1 MNLQKMEEP
10 DRPKSAY
17 IYHLLWHGAGR
28 EGVVALGGA
37 GRQLLVHGIGAP
49 RVHVRPPQV
58 GRVTDIRRRASP
70 RRHGAGRGRA
80 AASIG
85 GDGRHGRRLLRRC
98 PGRGVEADGDGLPG
112 RCPQLELGGGEREEG
127 VVARV
132 VAVVGDRVQWRVA
145 VVLLLHL
152 LRGRA
157 AHVVLVRAS
166 VVIPTAGDKKQPFVS
181 GMNTCWPPVWMR
193 TIGRNKQRSGGRL
206 ANRVVFFAGEDR
218 FLKNTCAD
226 EESLFCS
233 GGRIVAG
240 GRLAAAGGR
249 GSRRLRSDDVG

>member
-10 DRPKSAY
+10 DRPKSAC
-17 IYHLLWHGAGR
+17 IYHLLRHGAGR

-37 GRQLLVHGIGAP
+37 GRQLLLHGAGAP
-49 RVHVRPPQV
+49 RVRVRPPQV
-58 GRVTDIRRRASP
+58 GRVIDIRRRASP
-70 RRHGAGRGRA
+70 HRRGAGRGRA

-85 GDGRHGRRLLRRC
+85 GDGRHGRRLLRRR

-112 RCPQLELGGGEREEG
+112 RGPQLELGGGEREEG
-127 VVARV
+127 AVARV

-166 VVIPTAGDKKQPFVS
+166 VVIPAAGERGDKKQPCVS
-181 GMNTCWPPVWMR
+181 GRNSCWPPVWMR
-193 TIGRNKQRSGGRL
+193 TIGRNKHSEVEGGWL
-206 ANRVVFFAGEDR
+206 IEACSLPA
-218 FLKNTCAD
+218 
-226 EESLFCS
+226 SLFFS
-233 GGRIVAG
+233 ETRAQTLNHFFLPSPKVK
-240 GRLAAAGGR
+240 
-249 GSRRLRSDDVG
+249 

>member
-10 DRPKSAY
+10 DRPKSAC
-17 IYHLLWHGAGR
+17 IYHLLRHGAGR

-37 GRQLLVHGIGAP
+37 GRQLLLHGAGAP
-49 RVHVRPPQV
+49 RVSVRPPQV

-70 RRHGAGRGRA
+70 RRRGAGRGRA

-85 GDGRHGRRLLRRC
+85 GDRRHGRRR

-127 VVARV
+127 AVARV

-166 VVIPTAGDKKQPFVS
+166 VVIPGEVGVVDLLLAVL
-181 GMNTCWPPVWMR
+181 PPLVAIVVRREGVHLPHPLLLPRIGLRMMR
-193 TIGRNKQRSGGRL
+193 TRRRRHRL
-206 ANRVVFFAGEDR
+206 VPVEGE
-218 FLKNTCAD
+218 NQ
-226 EESLFCS
+226 EMQ
-233 GGRIVAG
+233 
-240 GRLAAAGGR
+240 
-249 GSRRLRSDDVG
+249 